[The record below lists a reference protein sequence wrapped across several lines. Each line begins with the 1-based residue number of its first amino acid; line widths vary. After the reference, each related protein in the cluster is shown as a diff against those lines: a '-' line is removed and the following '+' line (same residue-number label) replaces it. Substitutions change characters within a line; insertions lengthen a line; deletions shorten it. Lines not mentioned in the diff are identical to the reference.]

1 MNTDVLV
8 IGAGSAGIAAAI
20 AAAESGLRVLLLERY
35 GFTGGMAT
43 AAMVG
48 TICGLYYRGS
58 GQPQYAV
65 QGFAREFAAAIA
77 ERSGSKPA
85 CTAQGLHFLPY
96 HPATFHEEAAL
107 RLQRA
112 GVQLLLHTRLASV
125 QRSERSIDQVN
136 AVALDRQLTIQA
148 QAIVDCSGEA
158 LIPTLA
164 GQEMQEDDRHQAGA
178 FVFQVAGLSA
188 LDARS
193 MILQLIRCS
202 KKGIHSGVLHEHSD
216 HLSLV
221 PGTLRDDGS
230 ALLKLGLPRS
240 CDSSPESRSDTEL
253 LPRRRATALVQ
264 YLRAIEPSL
273 QSLRITAM
281 AAQVGIRSGPRP
293 QGNDVL
299 DREQLLA
306 CSKPDDGVA
315 IGAWPMEHWGEQ
327 RQPEMTCF
335 PANDH
340 YLIPAGALVS
350 RNLDN
355 LFFAGRAFSATQ
367 PAIASARVIGTCLG
381 TGYAAGMLAA
391 STVQSG
397 SWQRAIGRIRSL
409 QVRAKA

>member
-8 IGAGSAGIAAAI
+8 IGAGSSGIAAAI

-58 GQPQYAV
+58 GPPQYAV

-85 CTAQGLHFLPY
+85 CAAQGLHFLPY
-96 HPATFHEEAAL
+96 QPAAFHEEAAL

-125 QRSERSIDQVN
+125 QRSERSIDTVS

-148 QAIVDCSGEA
+148 QAIIDCSGEA
-158 LIPTLA
+158 LISTLA

-178 FVFQVAGLSA
+178 FVFQVAGLPA

-253 LPRRRATALVQ
+253 LARRRATALVQ

-315 IGAWPMEHWGEQ
+315 IGAWPMEH
-327 RQPEMTCF
+327 
-335 PANDH
+335 
-340 YLIPAGALVS
+340 
-350 RNLDN
+350 
-355 LFFAGRAFSATQ
+355 
-367 PAIASARVIGTCLG
+367 
-381 TGYAAGMLAA
+381 
-391 STVQSG
+391 
-397 SWQRAIGRIRSL
+397 
-409 QVRAKA
+409 